1 MGLNISVRAVFETM
15 TITRALCCCVAAAMI
30 FILPKAHAAENVSLD
45 TSARVPV
52 TLMLQW
58 THQAQFAGYY
68 MALEKGIYADH
79 GLDVTIL
86 RGGPD
91 RDQGE
96 YLRDGRADF
105 ATRWLASAL
114 TDAANGIAVR
124 NIAQIVNRSN
134 MVLIVWKD
142 SGITNVHDLDG
153 RRVGVWKGQF
163 RPPFMAFF
171 QAHDIQP
178 QIIQQNYSIN
188 LFLQRGVDACTAMYY
203 NEYHMMFQAGID
215 MEELMVFSLASID
228 TPFPE
233 DGIYCLQK
241 TLESRPAACR
251 AMAAASLEGWEYA
264 AAHPEETLDIVM
276 QYARGAKVPA
286 NRPHMR
292 WMLTVVLSSIFPEYV
307 GDWTVGRLSK
317 DDYSRSV
324 DLLMAHKM
332 ITDAPSFE
340 EFVHVP

>member
-1 MGLNISVRAVFETM
+1 MMMI
-15 TITRALCCCVAAAMI
+15 RALCCCVAAAMV
-30 FILPKAHAAENVSLD
+30 FILPAGHATEKGAINAPE
-45 TSARVPV
+45 TEPV

-91 RDQGE
+91 RDQGA

-114 TDAANGIAVR
+114 EDVSNGIPVR
-124 NIAQIVNRSN
+124 NIAQIINRSN

-142 SGITNVHDLDG
+142 SGVTGVHDLDG
-153 RRVGVWKGQF
+153 RRVGVWQGQF

-178 QIIQQNYSIN
+178 RIIQQNYSIN
-188 LFLQRGVDACTAMYY
+188 LFLQRGVVACTAMYY

-228 TPFPE
+228 MPFPE
-233 DGIYCLQK
+233 DGIYCLQE
-241 TLESRPAACR
+241 TLENRPAVCR
-251 AMAAASLEGWEYA
+251 AMARASLKGWEYA
-264 AAHPEETLDIVM
+264 AAHPEETIDMVM

-292 WMLTVVLSSIFPEYV
+292 WMLTTVLSSIFPEYV

-324 DLLMAHKM
+324 DLLTAHQM
-332 ITDAPSFE
+332 ITEAPSFE

>member
-1 MGLNISVRAVFETM
+1 MGISRM
-15 TITRALCCCVAAAMI
+15 LCCWVAAAMV
-30 FILPKAHAAENVSLD
+30 FIVPTGHAAEGDSLD
-45 TSARVPV
+45 TSATLPV

-105 ATRWLASAL
+105 ATRWLVSAL
-114 TDAANGIAVR
+114 TDVSHGIAVR

-142 SGITNVHDLDG
+142 SGITGVHDLDG

-163 RPPFMAFF
+163 RPPFIAFF
-171 QAHDIQP
+171 HAHDIQP
-178 QIIQQNYSIN
+178 EIIQQNYSIN

-215 MEELMVFSLASID
+215 MDELAVFSLGSID
-228 TPFPE
+228 MPFPE
-233 DGIYCLQK
+233 DGIYCLEN
-241 TLESRPAACR
+241 TLESRPAVCR
-251 AMAAASLEGWEYA
+251 AMAEASLEGWKYA

-276 QYARGAKVPA
+276 QYARQAKVPA

-292 WMLTVVLSSIFPEYV
+292 WMLTVMLSSIFPEYI

-324 DLLMAHKM
+324 DLLTAHKM